1 MSSQTQYAKNGEVS
15 VAYETFGEAT
25 GEPLLL
31 FMGLDFQMVWWPD
44 AFCQQLAN
52 RGFYVARFDN
62 RDTGLSLHFTSARK
76 ENALKA
82 QLGMSKPTYTAVDM
96 LNDALAVMD
105 ALGWGQA
112 NILGA
117 SMGAGLAQGM
127 VLLHPERAK
136 SPISVMGL
144 PATVSSFGSLK
155 YIRMGALSKMLKIK
169 PAQDREGEIEMLT
182 SIYRLIASPGYPFP
196 EQWVRE
202 TAGISYDRAPRD
214 PNSTQRQL
222 SASRATKYPSLSTI
236 DVPSLVIGGEDDP
249 LIKISG
255 SRDTA
260 KQIPGARL
268 VTYPGMGHNMPQEL
282 WQQIVDEICAVA
294 GLSAES
300 DSGRV

>member
-1 MSSQTQYAKNGEVS
+1 MQPGTQYAHNGEVKI
-15 VAYETFGEAT
+15 AYETFGNSE
-25 GEPLLL
+25 GEPLLM

-44 AFCQQLAN
+44 AFCKELAD
-52 RGFYVARFDN
+52 RGFFVARFDN
-62 RDTGLSLHFTSARK
+62 RDTGLSTHFTSARK

-82 QLGMSKPTYTAVDM
+82 QLGMTKPAYTAVDM
-96 LNDALAVMD
+96 LDDALAVMD
-105 ALGWGQA
+105 ALGWEQA

-136 SPISVMGL
+136 SLISMMGL
-144 PATVSSFGSLK
+144 PATASSFGSLK
-155 YIRMGALSKMLKIK
+155 YIRMGTLSKMFKIK
-169 PAQDREGEIEMLT
+169 PTQDREGEIEALT
-182 SIYRLIASPGYPFP
+182 SINRLVASPGYPFP
-196 EQWVRE
+196 EAWARE
-202 TAGISYDRAPRD
+202 TAGISYDRAPSD

-222 SASRATKYPSLSTI
+222 SASRATKYPPLSTI
-236 DVPSLVIGGEDDP
+236 ALPTLVIGGENDP

-282 WQQIVDEICAVA
+282 WPQIVDEICAVT
-294 GLSAES
+294 GLSAEAE
-300 DSGRV
+300 SGKV

>member
-62 RDTGLSLHFTSARK
+62 RDTGLSTHFTSARK

-112 NILGA
+112 NIVGA
-117 SMGAGLAQGM
+117 SM
-127 VLLHPERAK
+127 
-136 SPISVMGL
+136 MGL

-169 PAQDREGEIEMLT
+169 PAQDRESEIEMLT

-236 DVPSLVIGGEDDP
+236 DVPSLVIGGEAAAT
-249 LIKISG
+249 LRNRFRARG
-255 SRDTA
+255 S
-260 KQIPGARL
+260 
-268 VTYPGMGHNMPQEL
+268 
-282 WQQIVDEICAVA
+282 
-294 GLSAES
+294 
-300 DSGRV
+300 